1 MTGTDIDPLLKER
14 LDRAIDPL
22 VPGPAAEARIGKA
35 LQDSGVAVVERPRR
49 RLAFWSPLRALMV
62 ATLTAALVAA
72 TAFGISYALRA
83 RELPRV
89 SGPASK
95 TPPAITPPV
104 APTTSTAQ
112 PIATSSPALASW
124 IARLIPIGWVGAI
137 ALSPSA
143 VYVIYEKS
151 PVSGGGFDP
160 AVAHVARIDRSS
172 YAVRDGGLF
181 PGAQSL
187 AFAAGYL
194 WVASGP
200 SPGVSHSAENVLYR
214 LDASSLA
221 VQRHTSLAS
230 LGSNAS
236 GEPPSLAGSG
246 GLLWVGYGNHVT
258 RLDPTTSAVMH
269 MWTIRSPAAGVSS
282 LSMDPA
288 GTRLYVGMV
297 PSGVSIAELDS
308 ATGRTLATT
317 SAYYGGD
324 LGGPRLAATADG
336 VWVAYATG
344 TQGTAVGLRASDLRR
359 IATIPGQHGNAIDAF
374 SGSGV
379 LWTIDVGTGE
389 LVCASPPTGATRASV
404 SWTDGGLLVADSSGT
419 YVGGNTRGVFVL
431 RPSPV
436 CHAG

>member
-22 VPGPAAEARIGKA
+22 VPGTAAEARIEKA
-35 LQDSGVAVVERPRR
+35 LQDSGVGGIERPRH
-49 RLAFWSPLRALMV
+49 RLPFWSPLRPLMV
-62 ATLTAALVAA
+62 AALTVALVAA
-72 TAFGISYALRA
+72 TAFGISYALHA

-95 TPPAITPPV
+95 TPPGVSPPV

-151 PVSGGGFDP
+151 PVSGGFNP

-187 AFAAGYL
+187 AFAGGYL

-200 SPGVSHSAENVLYR
+200 GPGVSRSAENVLYR

-221 VQRHTSLAS
+221 VQRRTSLVS
-230 LGSNAS
+230 LGSNGY

-246 GLLWVGYGNHVT
+246 GLLWVGYGNRVT
-258 RLDPTTSAVMH
+258 RLDPTTSAVLH
-269 MWTIRSPAAGVSS
+269 TWSIRSPAAGVSS
-282 LSMDPA
+282 LSMDPS

-297 PSGVSIAELDS
+297 PTGVSIAELDS
-308 ATGRTLATT
+308 ITGKTLATT

-324 LGGPRLAATADG
+324 LGGPRLAATAGG

-379 LWTIDVGTGE
+379 LWTIDAGTGD

-404 SWTDGGLLVADSSGT
+404 NWTDGGLLVADSSGT
-419 YVGGNTRGVFVL
+419 YVGGDTRGVFVL